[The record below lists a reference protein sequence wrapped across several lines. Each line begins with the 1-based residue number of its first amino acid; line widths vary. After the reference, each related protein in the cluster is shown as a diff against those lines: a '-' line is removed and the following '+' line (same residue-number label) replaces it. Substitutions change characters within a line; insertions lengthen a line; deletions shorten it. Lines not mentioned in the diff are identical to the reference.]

1 MRVPG
6 RGGIHGWKE
15 RWRLGEIQGGEGLG
29 VAAGELQRHT
39 EEERREGETM
49 AGKADDHGGRGMEG
63 GRREGDETM
72 SAMEEGSTGWAM
84 LATRTG
90 GHVAYL
96 GTTAGKQNA

>member
-1 MRVPG
+1 
-6 RGGIHGWKE
+6 
-15 RWRLGEIQGGEGLG
+15 
-29 VAAGELQRHT
+29 
-39 EEERREGETM
+39 
-49 AGKADDHGGRGMEG
+49 MEG

>member
-1 MRVPG
+1 MAGKRD
-6 RGGIHGWKE
+6 GGWAKSREE
-15 RWRLGEIQGGEGLG
+15 RDWEW
-29 VAAGELQRHT
+29 LQRHT

-49 AGKADDHGGRGMEG
+49 AGKADDHGGRRMEG